1 MTKSPIIEF
10 IAGKFNECKEAVN
23 EQMRKNAIIERV
35 KRQILNAS
43 SKHDLKYQ
51 LVVWYYEA
59 IYQLFTNLNGTEA
72 EFCKA
77 LNRVMNKVEN
87 RIDKK
92 EMICALVQFCSEHP
106 AELSPGILYDYA
118 ERWHSIENNLFSL
131 VNRINYKPFWDW
143 MLKHKIEEFDLE
155 NIFEQNENSLDFE
168 DIISWIASDEEYA
181 EVFFE
186 SRFELFMEK
195 ILQYVEYSESYD
207 RNDPLIVVSVGDGV
221 HRALSQNEIHEIQ
234 GDPFTLAKAVD
245 TICSILPGYEI
256 RLLNYVY
263 LYYFDEETDECIG
276 VNDFIYILN
285 RMADYEYATG
295 EEVFCCTGKNE
306 WPDMA
311 YDGSVDV
318 VEDAQDIIL
327 RHSYDMEVAEIVWI
341 LQNRFSIQES
351 VINDAIAK
359 IAIEVFDGGHLNSLV
374 HNEKLAPLFQFPVAY
389 NLFLFYFDDI
399 VKKTAKYAFKELE
412 EKYGIE
418 CEVVKI

>member
-1 MTKSPIIEF
+1 MTKTPFSEAVID
-10 IAGKFNECKEAVN
+10 KFYECKGKID
-23 EQMRKNAIIERV
+23 EQMRKNSVINRV
-35 KRQILNAS
+35 KRQILDAS
-43 SKHDLKYQ
+43 RRHKFILKYE
-51 LVVWYYEA
+51 LTALYYDA
-59 IYQLFTNLNGTEA
+59 IHHLCFNIGDDETE
-72 EFCKA
+72 FYKA
-77 LNRVMNKVEN
+77 LKNIMRKVEN
-87 RIDKK
+87 QIDKK
-92 EMICALVQFCSEHP
+92 EMICALAQFCESHP
-106 AELSPGILYDYA
+106 AEISPGILYDYA
-118 ERWHSIENNLFSL
+118 ERWHSRKNNLFSL
-131 VNRINYKPFWDW
+131 IDRIKYKPFWDW

-168 DIISWIASDEEYA
+168 DIISWIASDKDYV

-186 SRFELFMEK
+186 DYFDFFIDQ
-195 ILQYVEYSESYD
+195 ILQYIYYTAENVEQITLEE
-207 RNDPLIVVSVGDGV
+207 VFGV
-221 HRALSQNEIHEIQ
+221 
-234 GDPFTLAKAVD
+234 
-245 TICSILPGYEI
+245 ICSALPKYEVK
-256 RLLNYVY
+256 LLNYAYLHY
-263 LYYFDEETDECIG
+263 LYKEEEWLT

-318 VEDAQDIIL
+318 VEDAQDIII

-341 LQNRFSIQES
+341 LQNRFSVQES

-359 IAIEVFDGGHLNSLV
+359 VAIEVFDGGHLNSLV